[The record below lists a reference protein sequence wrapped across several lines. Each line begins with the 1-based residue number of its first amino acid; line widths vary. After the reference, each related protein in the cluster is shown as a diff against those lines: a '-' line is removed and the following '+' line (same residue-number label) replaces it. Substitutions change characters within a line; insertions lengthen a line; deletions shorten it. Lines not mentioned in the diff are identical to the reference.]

1 MEEPDLFLSGV
12 SGVTGEPLV
21 RAGDLPPLRVLHQ
34 ENRENKG
41 LINWLA
47 RRLASLA
54 SPHWGL
60 PLEVNPLNP
69 AQAGWAVV
77 FHEAEAEPVRRA
89 LAPLIEHREHSLGS
103 GRLRI
108 LDYRSGEEW
117 RSWLARHGTEPGS
130 VLPDRV
136 PYYVLLAGSPALIPF
151 DFQSMLAVEYA
162 VGRLSF
168 DQPEDYGRYAESVS
182 AYETAATVPNSR
194 QAVIFGTCHPGDRA
208 TEILADHLTAPLA
221 DGFVERWGFA
231 GRKLLGSAA
240 TRANLGDVFS
250 PPPGELPPA
259 LLFTATHGM
268 GFPAGH
274 AAQQAAQGALLCQDW
289 TGRGTIGS
297 SQYFA
302 AADLPDDARLHG
314 LISFHFACYG
324 AGTPD
329 RDAFLHVPGAPPP
342 VIAAEPFVARLP
354 QRLLSHPRGGALAV
368 IGHVDRAWGYSVVG
382 SDRQS
387 HRLPF
392 ENTLGALLQGW
403 PVGHA
408 VRDFRQRFAA
418 LSASLS
424 ERLERQGFGAEVPE
438 QELRRLWT
446 ERNDARNYAVLG
458 DPAARLRID
467 ALPEKN
473 AVRMHK

>member
-21 RAGDLPPLRVLHQ
+21 VAGDLPSLRVLHQ

-47 RRLASLA
+47 RRLASLG

-89 LAPLIEHREHSLGS
+89 LAPLIEHRERGLGP

-136 PYYVLLAGSPALIPF
+136 PYYVLLVGSPSLIPF

-168 DQPEDYGRYAESVS
+168 DQPEDYARYAESVI
-182 AYETAATVPNSR
+182 AYETAATVPNRR
-194 QAVIFGTCHPGDRA
+194 QAVIFGTRHPGDRA
-208 TEILADHLTAPLA
+208 TEILADHLATPLA

-231 GRKLLGSAA
+231 GRKLLGCAA

-250 PPPGELPPA
+250 PPRGELPPA

-274 AAQQAAQGALLCQDW
+274 SAQQAAQGALLCQDW
-289 TGRGTIGS
+289 TGRGTIES
-297 SQYFA
+297 SHYFA

-329 RDAFLHVPGAPPP
+329 RDAFLSTASSPTCPSSRRPTT
-342 VIAAEPFVARLP
+342 ARRRRRWCGRTPAGCGETGGDSGQGGLF
-354 QRLLSHPRGGALAV
+354 QR
-368 IGHVDRAWGYSVVG
+368 
-382 SDRQS
+382 
-387 HRLPF
+387 
-392 ENTLGALLQGW
+392 
-403 PVGHA
+403 
-408 VRDFRQRFAA
+408 
-418 LSASLS
+418 
-424 ERLERQGFGAEVPE
+424 
-438 QELRRLWT
+438 
-446 ERNDARNYAVLG
+446 
-458 DPAARLRID
+458 
-467 ALPEKN
+467 
-473 AVRMHK
+473 